1 MIGEAAA
8 LGAALCWAVGSHLW
22 GRIGRGIDVAPGAL
36 NLGKCATATVYFGV
50 TGLVLRGRLLPDLS
64 GRALGLLALS
74 GFVGLTLGDGAYFG
88 AMAILGVRR
97 ALLLLSTAPVFT
109 ALGGALWLG
118 EPVRPLDLAAIA
130 VVLAGVALVVNEQPE
145 RAVAPRGAGG
155 AGAAAIVAKGS
166 ALWGVLLG
174 VGAGVG
180 QAAGSLISRSAMRAG
195 ATPLDTAL
203 VRLPAGLAGIVILAG
218 VTGRLWGWTRPL
230 ARPRLLGSIAGAAFV
245 GTYLGLWLAQLGIGE
260 ASSAAVASTLLATS
274 PLFALPLGFWL
285 NGERISAR
293 ALAGTVL
300 ACSGLAG
307 LTLTKS

>member
-22 GRIGRGIDVAPGAL
+22 GRIGRGIDVAPGSL
-36 NLGKCATATVYFGV
+36 NLGKCATATIYFGV
-50 TGLVLRGRLLPDLS
+50 TGLVLRGHLLPELS

-74 GFVGLTLGDGAYFG
+74 GVVGLTLGDGAYFG

-118 EPVRPLDLAAIA
+118 EPVRPLDLPAIA

-145 RAVAPRGAGG
+145 RAVVPGGAGG
-155 AGAAAIVAKGS
+155 AAVVAKGS
-166 ALWGVLLG
+166 AVVGVLLG

-180 QAAGSLISRSAMRAG
+180 QAAGSLISRSAMRSG
-195 ATPLDTAL
+195 ATALDTAL

-218 VTGRLWGWTRPL
+218 LTGRLAGWTRPL

-274 PLFALPLGFWL
+274 PLFALPLGWWL
-285 NGERISAR
+285 NGERISPR